1 MVVVGGSMSDT
12 QPQPPLTDHP
22 LDEVS
27 GRTLVEA
34 WRTTGLSVA
43 AYCRQQGLRPQ
54 RLNYWRERLGYPIKV
69 IGGNRRTTDDQPST
83 KVASGFVQVVVDDQG
98 STADVTIVVGG
109 AHIRVE
115 RGFDPPLLRA
125 VVAALQPGL

>member
-1 MVVVGGSMSDT
+1 MSDT
-12 QPQPPLTDHP
+12 QPQPPLANHP

-34 WRTTGLSVA
+34 WRTSGLSVA

-69 IGGNRRTTDDQPST
+69 IGGNRRTTDDQPPT
-83 KVASGFVQVVVDDQG
+83 KVASGFVQVVVDDQEPT
-98 STADVTIVVGG
+98 SDVTIVVGG

-115 RGFDPPLLRA
+115 RGFDAPLLRA
-125 VVAALQPGL
+125 VVAALQPGS